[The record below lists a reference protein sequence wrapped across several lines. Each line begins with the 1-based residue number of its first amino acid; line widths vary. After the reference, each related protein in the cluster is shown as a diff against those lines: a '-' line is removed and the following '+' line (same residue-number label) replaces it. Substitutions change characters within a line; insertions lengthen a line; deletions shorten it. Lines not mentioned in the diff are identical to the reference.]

1 MKLFRC
7 CSCTIEK
14 LAIPE
19 NYYPNQIERSS
30 NPIVTSLG
38 KCIPCAREYALQYS
52 QKIKDRRL
60 SRSKK
65 TNHREG
71 KVGTLYIIAEKNNK
85 NNPYKIGIT
94 VGSKVFVRLTALQT
108 SHWVDLEIYYTSP
121 LLGGVDKVERFIH
134 NLYSDKRVR
143 GEWFNIDHSDIENIK
158 SLCSVRWGKSLVEAK
173 WGKVGG
179 SSKSGVSG
187 VVEAIG

>member
-1 MKLFRC
+1 M
-7 CSCTIEK
+7 
-14 LAIPE
+14 
-19 NYYPNQIERSS
+19 
-30 NPIVTSLG
+30 G
-38 KCIPCAREYALQYS
+38 KCIPCAREYSLTYS

-65 TNHREG
+65 TNHNEG

-94 VGSKVFVRLTALQT
+94 VGSNVYTRLIGLQT

-121 LLGGVDKVERFIH
+121 LLNSVDKVERFIH
-134 NLYSDKRVR
+134 NLYSEKRVR
-143 GEWFNIDHSDIENIK
+143 GEWFNIDQSDIENIK
-158 SLCSVRWGKSLVEAK
+158 SLCSVR

>member
-19 NYYPNQIERSS
+19 NYYYNQIKRSE

-38 KCIPCAREYALQYS
+38 KCIPCSREYALNYS
-52 QKIKDRRL
+52 QKIKDQRL

-65 TNHREG
+65 TNHNEG

-94 VGSKVFVRLTALQT
+94 VGSNVYTRLTALQT

-158 SLCSVRWGKSLVEAK
+158 SLCSVRWGK
-173 WGKVGG
+173 VGG

>member
-19 NYYPNQIERSS
+19 NYYPTQIKRSN
-30 NPIVTSLG
+30 NPIATSLG
-38 KCIPCAREYALQYS
+38 KCIPCAIEYALQYR
-52 QKIKDRRL
+52 QKIKNKRL
-60 SRSKK
+60 SRSGK
-65 TNHREG
+65 THHDKG
-71 KVGTLYIIAEKNNK
+71 KTGTLYIIAEKNNK

-94 VGSKVFVRLTALQT
+94 VGSNVITRLSALQT
-108 SHWVDLEIYYTSP
+108 SHWIDLEIYYTSP
-121 LLGGVDKVERFIH
+121 LLNHVDRVEKFIH
-134 NLYSDKRVR
+134 NLYSKKRVR
-143 GEWFNIDHSDIENIK
+143 GEWFNIDHNDIENIK
-158 SLCSVRWGKSLVEAK
+158 SLCAMR

>member
-19 NYYPNQIERSS
+19 NYYPNQIKRSE

-38 KCIPCAREYALQYS
+38 KCIPCAREYSLTYS

-65 TNHREG
+65 TNHKIGR
-71 KVGTLYIIAEKNNK
+71 VGRLYIIAEKDNK

-94 VGSKVFVRLTALQT
+94 VSSNVYVRLSALQT

-143 GEWFNIDHSDIENIK
+143 GEWFNLDQSDIEDIK
-158 SLCSVRWGKSLVEAK
+158 SLCSVRWGK
-173 WGKVGG
+173 VGG
-179 SSKSGVSG
+179 SSKLGVSG